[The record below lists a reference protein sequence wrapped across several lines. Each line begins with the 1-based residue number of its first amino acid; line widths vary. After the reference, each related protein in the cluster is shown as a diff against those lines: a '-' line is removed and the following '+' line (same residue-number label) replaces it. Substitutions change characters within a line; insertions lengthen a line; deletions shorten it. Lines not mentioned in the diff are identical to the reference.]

1 MKLADRKLV
10 KEISIVLI
18 VKLILLYGIW
28 YYWISGHDVKV
39 DQDSAAAHILSPQL
53 STSKH

>member
-10 KEISIVLI
+10 KEISIVLLI
-18 VKLILLYGIW
+18 KLILLYGIW